1 MLTVQRLCCLYLHA
15 FQFVVTNP
23 LSCRSSLLAYKR
35 WQGQV
40 ETAGQDVQG
49 ALGTLTSSWQDMRD
63 RVAQLARDHQDAEI
77 MQQVGRHRR
86 AFDPSDLIDL

>member
-1 MLTVQRLCCLYLHA
+1 MYA
-15 FQFVVTNP
+15 FVTAMTNP

-49 ALGTLTSSWQDMRD
+49 ALGTLTSAWQDMRD

-77 MQQVGRHRR
+77 LQQVGRRRR
-86 AFDPSDLIDL
+86 ACNPSDLIDL